1 MAMTKMSEAVETATT
16 KTNTEDTNVTTAPI
30 IEEPECTLSEEQI
43 EQIKSY
49 YARVATNIYNYCKQ
63 YNRLD
68 K

>member
-1 MAMTKMSEAVETATT
+1 MATT
-16 KTNTEDTNVTTAPI
+16 QTTTLEDTTTAPV
-30 IEEPECTLSEEQI
+30 EPGCSLSEDQI
-43 EQIKSY
+43 EQIKAY

>member
-1 MAMTKMSEAVETATT
+1 MATT
-16 KTNTEDTNVTTAPI
+16 KTNTETTVAPTI
-30 IEEPECTLSEEQI
+30 VEPECSLSEEQI
-43 EQIKSY
+43 EQIKAY